1 MWHLFGR
8 VSRSRKE
15 SSMTQTVTALYDTH
29 DDAVAAMDALVE
41 AGIPVSDISIISSN
55 ADNRSERTH
64 HAADD
69 AKKGAGLGAAVGGLG
84 KGLEATVG
92 GVGATVGGLGKGL
105 EATVGGLGKGLEAT
119 VGGVGATVGGLG
131 KGLEATVGGVGATVG
146 GLGKGLE
153 ATVGGL
159 GEGLGETV
167 GGIGEL
173 LTGLVGTLTSAGV
186 PERDANIY
194 AEGVRRGGTLVTA
207 RVADAQ
213 APSAREIM
221 QR

>member
-1 MWHLFGR
+1 
-8 VSRSRKE
+8 
-15 SSMTQTVTALYDTH
+15 MTQTVTALYDTYDH
-29 DDAVAAMDALVE
+29 AVAATHALAE
-41 AGIPVSDISIISSN
+41 AGIPDSDISIISIN

-69 AKKGAGLGAAVGGLG
+69 AKKGAGLGAAMGGLG
-84 KGLEATVG
+84 KGLEAI
-92 GVGATVGGLGKGL
+92 
-105 EATVGGLGKGLEAT
+105 
-119 VGGVGATVGGLG
+119 
-131 KGLEATVGGVGATVG
+131 VGGVGATVG

-159 GEGLGETV
+159 GEGLEATVGGVGATVGGLSKGLEATVGGLGEGLGATV

-213 APSAREIM
+213 APSAREIL

>member
-1 MWHLFGR
+1 
-8 VSRSRKE
+8 
-15 SSMTQTVTALYDTH
+15 MTQTVTALYDTH
-29 DDAVAAMDALVE
+29 DDAVAAMHALTE

-92 GVGATVGGLGKGL
+92 G
-105 EATVGGLGKGLEAT
+105 
-119 VGGVGATVGGLG
+119 
-131 KGLEATVGGVGATVG
+131 
-146 GLGKGLE
+146 
-153 ATVGGL
+153 L
-159 GEGLGETV
+159 GEGLGATV

-213 APSAREIM
+213 APSAREIL

>member
-1 MWHLFGR
+1 
-8 VSRSRKE
+8 
-15 SSMTQTVTALYDTH
+15 MTQTVTALYDKH
-29 DDAVAAMDALVE
+29 DDAVAATHALAE
-41 AGIPVSDISIISSN
+41 AGIPVSDISIISNN

-84 KGLEATVG
+84 E
-92 GVGATVGGLGKGL
+92 
-105 EATVGGLGKGLEAT
+105 
-119 VGGVGATVGGLG
+119 
-131 KGLEATVGGVGATVG
+131 GLEATVGGVGATVG

-159 GEGLGETV
+159 GEGLGATV
-167 GGIGEL
+167 GGVGEL

-213 APSAREIM
+213 APSAREIL